1 MKDLDPH
8 PPTKFAAGK
17 IKSEKRW
24 MWHRLCG
31 AGVRAGSWQPLLV
44 LGPRGSLGAHGSGQ
58 TTSWARCQPLGA
70 PKGELLSHRTAALAL
85 LGWAWGEKAGFG
97 VLAWGTAAVEGCLHP
112 SNPWLMFSLH
122 LAQDVSA
129 AQGTAASALPL
140 HGLAGPWCSFS
151 ITLGSPA
158 WGAARV
164 LLEPGHGPP
173 LQQGPTGASPD

>member
-1 MKDLDPH
+1 VAPAVRGWGEGWVL
-8 PPTKFAAGK
+8 AA
-17 IKSEKRW
+17 
-24 MWHRLCG
+24 L
-31 AGVRAGSWQPLLV
+31 AGFGTPGLTRGSWQWPDHE
-44 LGPRGSLGAHGSGQ
+44 LGEVPALRS
-58 TTSWARCQPLGA
+58 